1 VTIRGLN
8 KDHNHDLKGLFKA
21 AATRANVQP
30 GPFQDFSREKNVLD
44 IPSYRSDGMRR
55 PVSER
60 DAVRSQ
66 VIDVL
71 EAQEIKETGDE
82 ED

>member
-21 AATRANVQP
+21 AATRASVQP

-44 IPSYRSDGMRR
+44 ILL
-55 PVSER
+55 
-60 DAVRSQ
+60 
-66 VIDVL
+66 IDQAWVL
-71 EAQEIKETGDE
+71 KKSLRLAGEI
-82 ED
+82 